1 MAGLSLGPLKE
12 LRGVDNDLAVGRQR
26 HAGAVHGARRG
37 ALEIDAFAVIAATVA
52 GALEFVFAGF
62 PVGRA
67 TEMRAAGVDDEN
79 AVGSAVNPDA
89 EFLLPLGVHAER
101 VIRGITDFENGGR
114 LEKRTREKKTQEGDK
129 PGAEET

>member
-12 LRGVDNDLAVGRQR
+12 LRGVDYDLAVGRQR

-37 ALEIDAFAVIAATVA
+37 ALEIDAFAVIAAAVA
-52 GALEFVFAGF
+52 RALEFVFAGF

-79 AVGSAVNPDA
+79 AVGSAINPDA

-101 VIRGITDFENGGR
+101 VIGRITDFENGGR
-114 LEKRTREKKTQEGDK
+114 LEKRARKKKAQEGDK